1 MKTKLTNVVKWGLG
15 AVALSLSTLGHA
27 NLITN
32 GNFDSDTVWVT
43 NNIQISTGAA
53 RGPSGNETSASIKQS
68 VASLSAS
75 TTYLLDFSVFMPT
88 GVTLDVTFGTL
99 DFDDLDFAIS
109 NTGDLYTYSG
119 VVDSLFGL
127 FGTQEL
133 VFSFTS
139 PSLANY
145 YLDNVSLTCDPGIPG
160 NCATTSVPEPGSLLL
175 AGAAL
180 AGLGLVRRR
189 RSA

>member
-43 NNIQISTGAA
+43 DNIQISTGAA
-53 RGPSGNETSASIKQS
+53 RGPSGNEKSASIKQS
-68 VASLSAS
+68 VAPLSAS
-75 TTYLLDFSVFMPT
+75 TTYLLDFSVFRPT

-119 VVDSLFGL
+119 VVDSLFG
-127 FGTQEL
+127 TQEL
-133 VFSFTS
+133 VFSFFTS
-139 PSLANY
+139 PLLPNY